1 MRTKTLWMAVGSIVA
16 ALVLIG
22 GIFLVRQVTTD
33 TVAGTSSGEDS
44 HAQIDPLAPQGAE
57 PQDVARNAMAMLFS
71 WKPAEDSSSW
81 DAMNRAKAAGLLTGQ
96 LAQAAATAPTPAPQP
111 PKEWAAW
118 ARSGDTVTAAA
129 TILDGTKVSG
139 DTAIA
144 PIQIKQIVLHPG
156 GQSTPYKTQIAD
168 VTLERGSDGT
178 WRASTYK
185 IRSAR

>member
-1 MRTKTLWMAVGSIVA
+1 MRTKTLWMAIGSIVA
-16 ALVLIG
+16 ALALIG
-22 GIFLVRQVTTD
+22 GIVLLRQVTTD
-33 TVAGTSSGEDS
+33 TVAGTSAGGDS
-44 HAQIDPLAPQGAE
+44 HAHIDPLTPQDAA

-81 DAMNRAKAAGLLTGQ
+81 DAMSRAQTAGLLTGQ
-96 LAQAAATAPTPAPQP
+96 LAQAAATAPTPTPQP

-118 ARSGDTVTAAA
+118 ARSGDTITAAA
-129 TILDGTKVSG
+129 TVLDAAKVTG
-139 DTAIA
+139 DTATA

-178 WRASTYK
+178 WLASTYK